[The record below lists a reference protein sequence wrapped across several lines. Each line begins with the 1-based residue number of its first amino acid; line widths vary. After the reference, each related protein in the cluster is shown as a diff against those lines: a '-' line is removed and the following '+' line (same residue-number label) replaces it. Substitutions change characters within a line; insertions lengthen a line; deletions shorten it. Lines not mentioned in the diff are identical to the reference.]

1 MELRQGAGPLGTCS
15 FWLGVG
21 GRRPC
26 PVQVR
31 VGALPLP
38 TNGQIAKGLAL
49 CWGPGATPLAG
60 SQGGALALPPPH
72 GHRALRIVVAMSG
85 GVDSSVAAGLLHEQ
99 GHEVIG
105 VTLQLYD
112 QGAALGRKGAC
123 CAGQDI
129 HDARRVA
136 DQLGIAHYVIDAEER
151 FARAVIADFAD
162 SYAAGETPVPC
173 IRCNQT
179 VKFADLTAL
188 ASDLGAER
196 LATGHYV
203 RRVDGPD
210 GAELHRAAD
219 ADRDQSWFLF
229 ATTQT
234 QLDRCLFPLG
244 EMQDKRVVRDQAARL
259 GLGVAEKA
267 DSQDICFVPSGS
279 YAEIVGRLRPDALE
293 PGDITRRDGT
303 VVGQHDGVARFTVGQ
318 SKRLGAA
325 AMHDGQR
332 QMVVATE
339 PGARRVI
346 IGPRTVSTSDVSLRE
361 VNWLISPD
369 QGPIRCSVKL
379 RARDVPRPA
388 LVNAH
393 EGGAV
398 VRLDEPALPA
408 PGQACV
414 FYTGD
419 RVLGGGFITRPAA

>member
-1 MELRQGAGPLGTCS
+1 
-15 FWLGVG
+15 
-21 GRRPC
+21 
-26 PVQVR
+26 
-31 VGALPLP
+31 
-38 TNGQIAKGLAL
+38 
-49 CWGPGATPLAG
+49 
-60 SQGGALALPPPH
+60 
-72 GHRALRIVVAMSG
+72 MSG

-112 QGAALGRKGAC
+112 HGTATGRKGAC

-136 DQLGIAHYVIDAEER
+136 DRLGIAHYVIDAEER

-173 IRCNQT
+173 IRCNQS

-188 ASDLGAER
+188 AAGLGADR

-219 ADRDQSWFLF
+219 PERDQSWFLF
-229 ATTQT
+229 ATTRT
-234 QLDRCLFPLG
+234 QLERCWFPLG
-244 EMQDKRVVRDQAARL
+244 GMPDKRTVREEAARL
-259 GLGVAEKA
+259 GLTVAEKP

-293 PGDITRRDGT
+293 PGEIVTRDGT
-303 VVGQHDGVARFTVGQ
+303 VVGRHDGVARFTVGQ
-318 SKRLGAA
+318 GKRLGTA
-325 AMHDGQR
+325 AMAGGER
-332 QMVVATE
+332 QMVVSTE
-339 PGARRVI
+339 PATRRVVV
-346 IGPRTVSTSDVSLRE
+346 GPRHVSTCQVRLRE
-361 VNWLISPD
+361 VNWLVSPSP
-369 QGPIRCSVKL
+369 GPIRCEVKL

-388 LVNAH
+388 VVSTCDGEAS
-393 EGGAV
+393 

-414 FYTGD
+414 FYDGD
-419 RVLGGGFITRPAA
+419 RVLGGGFITRPVG